1 MHFDL
6 IIAIKAAL
14 SGSLVGFSLGLI
26 GGGGSILATPLLLY
40 FVGVASPHI
49 AIGTSALAVSLNAY
63 ANLINHARKKNV
75 VWKCGAAFA
84 IVGSIGA
91 FLGSSLGKIM
101 NGQLLLL
108 LFGFLMIIVGG
119 LMLRPRKS
127 DDTEFCEVTKIMCWR
142 TAAMA
147 LVTGFASGF
156 FGIGGGFL
164 IVPALIFATSMPMI
178 KAIGTSL
185 LAVGTFGLTTALN
198 YAFSAQIDW
207 LVGLEFIFG
216 GIIGGILGTSLAHR
230 LAPQKGLLN
239 KIFASVIFI
248 VAIYVI
254 YKSGTSIIH

>member
-1 MHFDL
+1 MHFDI
-6 IIAIKAAL
+6 IIAIKAVL

-63 ANLINHARKKNV
+63 ANLFNHAKKKNV
-75 VWKCGAAFA
+75 VWQCGAAFA

-91 FLGSSLGKIM
+91 FLGSSLGKIV

-108 LFGFLMIIVGG
+108 FFGFLMIIVGA

-127 DDTEFCEVTKIMCWR
+127 EEAEFCDVTKLMCWR

-185 LAVGTFGLTTALN
+185 LAVGTFGLTTAAN
-198 YAFSAQIDW
+198 YAFSGQIDF
-207 LVGLEFIFG
+207 LVGMEFIVG
-216 GIIGGILGTSLAHR
+216 GIIGGLLGTSFAHK

-239 KIFASVIFI
+239 KIFAGVIFI

-254 YKSGTSIIH
+254 YKSSSGL